1 MNQTQIW
8 YGEFNY
14 FAFKDY
20 NFPHTTGIISINLIH
35 KTNSKSRKYIINQ
48 MNENLFWKLEGLQF
62 GKWDQ
67 GLNMDS
73 IYEKSM
79 QVSSYSIG
87 LFSLLIYMGEI

>member
-1 MNQTQIW
+1 
-8 YGEFNY
+8 
-14 FAFKDY
+14 
-20 NFPHTTGIISINLIH
+20 
-35 KTNSKSRKYIINQ
+35 

-79 QVSSYSIG
+79 QVCSNSIYLYLLNLHRYDVIYVSVDFKLYQG
-87 LFSLLIYMGEI
+87 ERIVGPHAFS